1 MPWAE
6 RVLVK
11 MVTLDYIILAI
22 VLISAIAG
30 LIQGFLREACSL
42 VTWVL
47 GIWLAWKLGPVL
59 APHLGG
65 VLRTELYGLWAGRAI
80 VFVAVLVIG
89 AIVGATVNHFVRLSM
104 FSGLD
109 RLLGFVLG
117 LARGVVIVGVVI
129 ILAQAV
135 KMDGEAWWK
144 KSRLVPLAEPV
155 AGALRAIVGD
165 RLTPIADRN

>member
-1 MPWAE
+1 
-6 RVLVK
+6 

-22 VLISAIAG
+22 VLISAVAG

-47 GIWLAWKLGPVL
+47 AVWLAWKFGPML

-65 VLRTELYGLWAGRAI
+65 ALSKAAYGLWAGRAI
-80 VFVAVLVIG
+80 VFIAVLVIG
-89 AIVGATVNHFVRLSM
+89 AIIGATVNYFVRLSI

-117 LARGVVIVGVVI
+117 LVRGVVIVGVGI
-129 ILAQAV
+129 MLAQTV
-135 KMDGEAWWK
+135 RLDGESWWK
-144 KSRLVPLAEPV
+144 KSRLVSQLEPV
-155 AGALRAIVGD
+155 AGVLRSIAGEHLKPRAGSGD
-165 RLTPIADRN
+165 

>member
-1 MPWAE
+1 
-6 RVLVK
+6 VK

-47 GIWLAWKLGPVL
+47 AVWLAWKLGPLV

-65 VLRTELYGLWAGRAI
+65 ALRTAPYGLWAGRAI

-135 KMDGEAWWK
+135 KLDGEAWWK

-165 RLTPIADRN
+165 RLKPIAERN

>member
-1 MPWAE
+1 
-6 RVLVK
+6 

-22 VLISAIAG
+22 VLISAFAG

-47 GIWLAWKLGPVL
+47 GVWLAWQLGPLL

-65 VLRTELYGLWAGRAI
+65 TLRAAPYGLWAGRAI
-80 VFVAVLVIG
+80 VFIAVLVIG
-89 AIVGATVNHFVRLSM
+89 AIVGAAVNHFVRLSM

-109 RLLGFVLG
+109 RFLGFVLG
-117 LARGVVIVGVVI
+117 VARGVVIVGVVI

-155 AGALRAIVGD
+155 AGGLRAIVGD
-165 RLTPIADRN
+165 RLRPIADRN

>member
-22 VLISAIAG
+22 ILISAIAG

-47 GIWLAWKLGPVL
+47 GVWLAWKLGPVL

-65 VLRTELYGLWAGRAI
+65 ALRTEPYGLWAGRAI

-109 RLLGFVLG
+109 RLLGLVLG
-117 LARGVVIVGVVI
+117 VARGVVIVGVVI

-135 KMDGEAWWK
+135 KLDGEAWWK

-165 RLTPIADRN
+165 RLKPIAERN

>member
-1 MPWAE
+1 
-6 RVLVK
+6 

-30 LIQGFLREACSL
+30 LIQGFLREACEL
-42 VTWVL
+42 ITWVL
-47 GIWLAWKLGPVL
+47 AVWLAARMGPML

-65 VLRTELYGLWAGRAI
+65 ALRAAPYGLWAGKAI

-89 AIVGATVNHFVRLSM
+89 AIVGATINHFVRLSM

-117 LARGVVIVGVVI
+117 VGRGVVIVGVVV
-129 ILAQAV
+129 ILSQAV
-135 KMDGEAWWK
+135 RLDSEDWWK
-144 KSRLVPLAEPV
+144 KSRLVPLVEPV
-155 AGALRAIVGD
+155 AGLLRAIGGD
-165 RLTPIADRN
+165 HLKLAADSD

>member
-1 MPWAE
+1 M
-6 RVLVK
+6 K
-11 MVTLDYIILAI
+11 MVTLDYILLAI

-47 GIWLAWKLGPVL
+47 GVWLAWKLGPVL

-65 VLRTELYGLWAGRAI
+65 ALRTAPYGLWAGRAI
-80 VFVAVLVIG
+80 VFVAVLVVG

-109 RLLGFVLG
+109 RFLGFVLG
-117 LARGVVIVGVVI
+117 VARGVVIVGVVV
-129 ILAQAV
+129 ILAQAARL
-135 KMDGEAWWK
+135 DGEAWWK
-144 KSRLVPLAEPV
+144 KSRLLPIAEPV
-155 AGALRAIVGD
+155 AGVLRSILGD
-165 RLTPIADRN
+165 RLRPASADGN

>member
-1 MPWAE
+1 ME
-6 RVLVK
+6 RVLFK

-30 LIQGFLREACSL
+30 LVQGFLREICSL

-47 GIWLAWKLGPVL
+47 GVLLAWKFGPVL

-65 VLRTELYGLWAGRAI
+65 VLREAPYGLWAGRAI
-80 VFVAVLVIG
+80 IFVAVLVIG
-89 AIVGATVNHFVRLSM
+89 AIVGATVNHFVRLSL

-117 LARGVVIVGVVI
+117 VVRGVVIVGVVV
-129 ILAQAV
+129 ILAQAA
-135 KMDGEAWWK
+135 KLDGEAWWK
-144 KSRLVPLAEPV
+144 KSRLLPIAEPV
-155 AGALRAIVGD
+155 AGVLRSLVGD
-165 RLTPIADRN
+165 RLKPAAEDRN

>member
-22 VLISAIAG
+22 VLISAFAG

-47 GIWLAWKLGPVL
+47 GVWLAWKLGPVI

-65 VLRTELYGLWAGRAI
+65 ALRTAPYGLWAGRAI

-135 KMDGEAWWK
+135 KLDGEAWWK

-165 RLTPIADRN
+165 RLKPIAERN